1 MCLNYPTFRGA
12 VQPRCATIACM
23 EPSPAFWSALD
34 ALAASSPLVVD
45 RPHGT
50 AHPRYPELI
59 YPHDYGYLADIPA
72 ADGGGLDVWLGS
84 LPGRQITGILCTV
97 DSVKRDVEIKLLLG
111 CTPAEMEEIRQFQT
125 SGSMAAILVVRPPEG
140 AA

>member
-1 MCLNYPTFRGA
+1 MKKCIVVSDSFKGTLSSLEI
-12 VQPRCATIACM
+12 CSIARRLIPEYFPGC
-23 EPSPAFWSALD
+23 S
-34 ALAASSPLVVD
+34 VV
-45 RPHGT
+45 
-50 AHPRYPELI
+50 A
-59 YPHDYGYLADIPA
+59 IPA

-97 DSVKRDVEIKLLLG
+97 DCVKRDVEIKLLLG